1 LRFNKIYKKITLVNL
16 FLSLEEMTRGIMAFG
31 SRRLWPNNEVPYV
44 VEDKFSKKDRIIIAA
59 VRVLQKALQFL

>member
-1 LRFNKIYKKITLVNL
+1 MQKITLVNL
-16 FLSLEEMTRGIMAFG
+16 FLSSEEMTRGITAFG
-31 SRRLWPNNEVPYV
+31 SRGLWPDNVVPYV